1 MLDRVFVEGGED
13 DPGLTVQF
21 AAGQDDPVHRV
32 GDEFLRYGERVG
44 EDLHP
49 VLAEVLRHEPGSG
62 ACIQDDGIAIP
73 TQVGGPL
80 GNGALEIGVQSLAG
94 VEAGRGQR
102 RLAGGDGFRP
112 AVDAPKLAGV
122 FKLRKVAA
130 QGGDRSAGHTHK
142 VGASVATLRRDLAK
156 LEDSGQLRRV
166 HGGAESVASG
176 QTPLTAPSFDA
187 SQTLNADLKRAVA
200 QGAANLCQDGDSIIL
215 NAGSTTWFMA
225 QYLRQHRMQVLTNSF
240 PIAQELIGHSM
251 NRVVLPGGELYREA
265 GIILSPFDED
275 AIQHFAASK
284 MFMSCYSIT
293 PLGII

>member
-1 MLDRVFVEGGED
+1 MQHYDCLLTDMSDSDSLPSMMHERERWQLILTRLRDRGIV
-13 DPGLTVQF
+13 
-21 AAGQDDPVHRV
+21 RV
-32 GDEFLRYGERVG
+32 ADLVG
-44 EDLHP
+44 
-49 VLAEVLRHEPGSG
+49 V
-62 ACIQDDGIAIP
+62 
-73 TQVGGPL
+73 T
-80 GNGALEIGVQSLAG
+80 
-94 VEAGRGQR
+94 
-102 RLAGGDGFRP
+102 
-112 AVDAPKLAGV
+112 
-122 FKLRKVAA
+122 
-130 QGGDRSAGHTHK
+130 
-142 VGASVATLRRDLAK
+142 GASVATLRRDLAK

-200 QGAANLCQDGDSIIL
+200 QGAANLCRDGDSIIL

-240 PIAQELIGHSM
+240 PIAQELIAHSM

-293 PLGII
+293 PLGIIESDPLVARAEAKLLTRTENLIVVADSSKFEARGNMVVCPLTRVSTLVTDTGAPPHMLDHLRQLGVEVILIDPKEAKVLTAA

>member
-1 MLDRVFVEGGED
+1 MSDSDSLPFMMHERERWQLILTRLRDKGIVRVTD
-13 DPGLTVQF
+13 L
-21 AAGQDDPVHRV
+21 V
-32 GDEFLRYGERVG
+32 GV
-44 EDLHP
+44 
-49 VLAEVLRHEPGSG
+49 
-62 ACIQDDGIAIP
+62 
-73 TQVGGPL
+73 T
-80 GNGALEIGVQSLAG
+80 
-94 VEAGRGQR
+94 
-102 RLAGGDGFRP
+102 
-112 AVDAPKLAGV
+112 
-122 FKLRKVAA
+122 
-130 QGGDRSAGHTHK
+130 
-142 VGASVATLRRDLAK
+142 GASVATLRRDLAK

-240 PIAQELIGHSM
+240 PIAQELIANSM

-293 PLGII
+293 PLGVIESDPLIARAEAKLLSRTERLIVVADSTKFEPRGNMVVCPLSRVSTLVTDTAAPPPMLDHLRQQGVEVVLIDPKEVKVLTAA